1 MKVIISPAKKMK
13 IVYDENKKITE
24 PVFYKK
30 AAVLAKKLRKLDPME
45 IEHIMKVNPKIAM
58 EAFIYYNDFFDFKH
72 EIPAILS
79 YNGLQYTHIKAE
91 DFSDEEA
98 EFANETL
105 RIVSGLY
112 GILKPY
118 DGICPYRLEMQCKL
132 DINGKNLYKYWS
144 NNIYKELFKDKE
156 EVINLASGEYSKVVS
171 PYLKDKDRFITVDF
185 KCNHKGKIRTLPTE
199 AKTLRG
205 EMSRYIVKN
214 KIKSS
219 KELKDFT
226 YEGYKYSS
234 ERSGKDKYIFLKI

>member
-30 AAVLAKKLRKLDPME
+30 AAVLAKKIRKLDPME

-171 PYLKDKDRFITVDF
+171 PYLKDIM
-185 KCNHKGKIRTLPTE
+185 KIHT
-199 AKTLRG
+199 
-205 EMSRYIVKN
+205 
-214 KIKSS
+214 
-219 KELKDFT
+219 
-226 YEGYKYSS
+226 
-234 ERSGKDKYIFLKI
+234 